1 MCKWSGEASLRP
13 LWGFRSQEESR
24 LSPLEHCPTRHSP
37 PQFMPH
43 INLHPPLIHN
53 QTPSIHEASS
63 ACIIYVS
70 YVSRTSIYHIYQQT
84 ITSKKDIGDD
94 NIMILGGRNISFT
107 SWDRFFSSLIFIH
120 FYRTR
125 VRSLAMLVSNW
136 LTDSHWLPLRRLD
149 WYDPGVWRCQLKTC
163 WGCVVTVAN
172 VDDERRVE
180 CCRQIGA
187 DLKVEVWS

>member
-24 LSPLEHCPTRHSP
+24 LSPLEHCPTRPTRHSP

-53 QTPSIHEASS
+53 QTPSIHKASS

-70 YVSRTSIYHIYQQT
+70 YVSRTRLYNICQQT
-84 ITSKKDIGDD
+84 ITSQNEYWGWQHNDS
-94 NIMILGGRNISFT
+94 SFT
-107 SWDRFFSSLIFIH
+107 SWDRFFSSFILIH

-136 LTDSHWLPLRRLD
+136 LTDWLTDSCLVYLID
-149 WYDPGVWRCQLKTC
+149 VILAFEDGNSNLVE
-163 WGCVVTVAN
+163 VVTVADI
-172 VDDERRVE
+172 DDEDRVGNSLL
-180 CCRQIGA
+180 QIRE
-187 DLKVEVWS
+187 LTFCW

>member
-53 QTPSIHEASS
+53 QTPSIHKASS

-70 YVSRTSIYHIYQQT
+70 YVSRTRLYNICQQT
-84 ITSKKDIGDD
+84 ITIQNEYWGWQHNDSSI
-94 NIMILGGRNISFT
+94 T
-107 SWDRFFSSLIFIH
+107 SWDRFFFFFHCVTQLMLYTGDKLSSPIFTLWVCEASVSPNQISTFSNVYRHTSPLLTMYHLISSS
-120 FYRTR
+120 TN
-125 VRSLAMLVSNW
+125 L
-136 LTDSHWLPLRRLD
+136 
-149 WYDPGVWRCQLKTC
+149 
-163 WGCVVTVAN
+163 
-172 VDDERRVE
+172 
-180 CCRQIGA
+180 
-187 DLKVEVWS
+187 